1 MKPIDKDMLKEAG
14 DAVKRF
20 NSKPPAWF
28 YWVIGFVIIVLIQAL
43 RFI

>member
-1 MKPIDKDMLKEAG
+1 M
-14 DAVKRF
+14 KRF
-20 NSKPPAWF
+20 NSKPPTWF